1 MKYMALLTIDSAE
14 ELNGITVGSNC
25 EVMFSKVLPV
35 EKIYLNTLKDVSEG
49 FNLDRVEL
57 RKVFETLGGM

>member
-14 ELNGITVGSNC
+14 ELNGIAVGSNC

-49 FNLDRVEL
+49 FNLDRAEL